1 MWLYLINFSVV
12 LIVVLGRLDR
22 DIGHPCPGPPD
33 KGPCNRAL
41 YKWAYDHDKNKC
53 VLFAW
58 GGCAGNN
65 KNRFNT
71 EIQCIR
77 KCISLKYRSFISG
90 NYTVPKEKRG
100 PELTFQET
108 GNENTFMFAQSN
120 TFIQID
126 GDIIQ
131 TFQLRLCRQISF
143 QFRTRLPHGLLVYHN
158 VKVPAGVSL
167 QPYALYIIVEQG
179 QLKVVHVYGKHLTA
193 LTVGRGLNR
202 DEWHSVT
209 VRIDVHG
216 ARLMA
221 TVDDQKEETNLRGL
235 DKENNYGVSANV
247 TSVILIGGLSS
258 EERLH
263 GVKYIIESF
272 VGCIKDVVL
281 STGKSA
287 SDLLTI
293 SPLIATKHENVQE
306 GCIDKCK
313 TTENL
318 CFRGSRCIN
327 HYNSLTC
334 DCFGTL
340 YEGEFCDIYAA
351 TVLTLRGSSYVS
363 YRVYDWKD
371 RVHSSINRF
380 SMLFKTRFDDSALFY
395 AAGGEHERI
404 DHYIAAS
411 IYNNSVYIELD
422 FGAQTM
428 SQTLGQ
434 NDDFQLN
441 QWNNLTIFHDHD
453 KILLSLNQEK
463 VWLNLTGSP
472 MLYIDPEIYIGG
484 GPELQKK
491 TGLKSKNN
499 FVGGLK
505 YVFFNDISIIYELN
519 KNNPKVHY
527 IGILRPE
534 YEEIDVTEIPI
545 TFPFT
550 SSHIWWLNNYI
561 NNLFLTF
568 NFKSSSNLSVL
579 ASSET
584 TTKLYWEVRVVNDEV
599 RFELTNMAKNTTH
612 LISVK
617 KTPKIWHFL
626 NLTYFNGE
634 VILRVDDKEK
644 QEKIE
649 DLKFAVGDKIKVG
662 SGSRSNSGLV
672 GCMRDIIVNGAS
684 LEPRSV
690 LQSERVVGEVTLD
703 DCKFV
708 DPCLR
713 PNTCEHGGKCSVKE
727 DKLICDCTDSGYTG
741 KNCHF
746 AKYRKTCEELAL
758 LGYTKPDVYLIDID
772 GNGKFPPAHVRC
784 EFQSI
789 EESTKTIVEH
799 NLPSQIDVRSPSE
812 SDFSFTIKYREF
824 TPNMLQELVSHSLN
838 CSQYIRYDCFK
849 APLGLHSA
857 TWFISSANETV
868 DFIGDVKRGTCPC
881 SIGKKCENPSQWCN
895 CDDAADDKWNSDDGY
910 YTTAKSLG
918 ITQMVFLQPPD
929 LPNEALGRVTLG
941 PLECVETNTQRYV
954 VTFTTSQSYIE
965 VPGWR
970 KGDLAFSFRTTGK
983 KAILLYQ
990 PPIRPNYPSFMIALT
1005 SDFQLTFNFT
1015 LNTGVSKEL
1024 VIISDRKLNGGEWH
1038 KLWIDY
1044 NKYHVRLMIN
1054 EDQKM
1059 DDLKPEEEFG
1069 PFEGSMF
1076 IGGAPT
1082 NLLDPKTSV
1091 HQGLIGCF
1099 RGLVVNEEILDIY
1112 SYMSVHLSEI
1122 IKDCKPSCVPNP
1134 CQNGAQCK
1142 ELWSTFECICPNPWA
1157 YKGIYCETNV
1167 NVNALTFTKPE
1178 SFLRRNYL
1186 DTKDENDKI
1195 ALKKIFEE
1203 QILINL
1209 RTYDELA
1216 LIFYA
1221 NDHLNNFV
1229 HLFICNGT
1237 QVVFLFNFGS
1247 EIYDLS
1253 VEHPELNSSKSIQI
1267 AIQREENMTTMYVN
1281 ENNNSISIGVSLLET
1296 YSNKPWINPEKEV
1309 LAPQRPPAPPTEY
1322 FQLNLGGYDPET
1334 LLKVSEDPPIL
1345 PGYVGCMRGFQIGQ
1359 TLIDLPSKVTEVDE
1373 GVKANCNMKCDALPC
1388 KHGGICIEN
1397 FRNQEHSCDCEHT
1410 SYYGEFC
1417 SDEKGADFSGES
1429 ILWRE
1434 YILNGSVDH
1443 VKIQLAFSSMDIR
1456 QKNTAL
1462 LLLQTENNRSFY
1474 FLIGLSP
1481 EGYLI
1486 IQEDR
1491 EGAVFAAVVQHK
1503 SFINGA
1509 RHSVYYRR
1517 DHNESELLVDR
1528 EVIEMHQIP
1537 AQTFTNVPELGANEV
1552 LIGGHNT
1559 NDPRFAIYKGYSGCL
1574 SNIFIEVNEHVM
1586 KPLEEYMLFTK
1597 TGSEKVNVSNP
1608 HGVRSAQCSPHF
1620 DVLHEKTPGTTNL
1633 NISQGKDKT
1642 WVEDAPQR
1650 VVYTSDAST
1659 ATEQEEGIDK
1669 IVVVV
1674 LSVFFVFIIICC
1686 IYELYRTDKA
1696 YKRRKELETDA
1707 NILWSKEQAAKMQET
1722 PFVQMPA
1729 ETVTK
1734 PPTQNGKLPNE
1745 ISNGSTNK
1753 DNETIVTTAEV
1764 TPVLEEVP
1772 TKPLKRQDSKR
1783 DRRISFRDSA
1793 SELAWDTPEES
1804 SELLS
1809 TMHEE
1814 DEDEQNGNSDEST
1827 HKSSSNGNHKSVN
1840 DVNEIISE
1848 EAKASLEKLLRFGN
1862 VPKPVFLND
1871 HQRKFANPI
1880 SYLGGPRMAPRNRW
1894 SVESVLS
1901 ID

>member
-1 MWLYLINFSVV
+1 MIMIRLNRNPYFDEGKMWLYLINFSVV

-1827 HKSSSNGNHKSVN
+1827 HKSVPLTPPVRARIRSPPPHSNPLATQLPYMIDEMG
-1840 DVNEIISE
+1840 
-1848 EAKASLEKLLRFGN
+1848 SLEFTGTSS
-1862 VPKPVFLND
+1862 PV
-1871 HQRKFANPI
+1871 
-1880 SYLGGPRMAPRNRW
+1880 LG
-1894 SVESVLS
+1894 
-1901 ID
+1901 

>member
-1 MWLYLINFSVV
+1 MWLFLINLGVA
-12 LIVVLGRLDR
+12 ITVVLGKPDR
-22 DIGHPCPGPPD
+22 DVGHPCPGPPD
-33 KGPCNRAL
+33 KGPCNRIL
-41 YKWAYDHDKNKC
+41 YKWAFDHDKNKC
-53 VLFAW
+53 VIFVW
-58 GGCAGNN
+58 GGCAGND

-77 KCISLKYRSFISG
+77 TCMSLKYRSFKSD
-90 NYTVPKEKRG
+90 NFTVPKEKRG
-100 PELTFQET
+100 PQLTFQET
-108 GNENTFMFAQSN
+108 GNHNTFMFAQSN

-179 QLKVVHVYGKHLTA
+179 QLKVVHVYGKHSTA

-216 ARLMA
+216 GRLMA
-221 TVDDQKEETNLRGL
+221 TVDDQKEEKNLDGL
-235 DKENNYGVSANV
+235 DKETNYGVSANV

-272 VGCIKDVVL
+272 VGCIKDVIL

-287 SDLLTI
+287 SDLLPI

-306 GCIDKCK
+306 GCVDKCQ
-313 TTENL
+313 TSENL

-340 YEGEFCDIYAA
+340 YEGEFCDIYTA

-395 AAGGEHERI
+395 AAGGEHGI

-411 IYNNSVYIELD
+411 IYNNSVHIELD
-422 FGAQTM
+422 FGSQSM
-428 SQTLGQ
+428 SRVLGLI
-434 NDDFQLN
+434 NDFKLN

-453 KILLSLNQEK
+453 KIHLILNNEN
-463 VWLNLTGSP
+463 VVLNISGSP
-472 MLYIDPEIYIGG
+472 MLCIDPEIYIGG

-499 FVGGLK
+499 FAGSLK

-534 YEEIDVTEIPI
+534 FYETDVKEIPI
-545 TFPFT
+545 TFPFA

-561 NNLFLTF
+561 DNLSISF

-584 TTKLYWEVRVVNDEV
+584 NTKLYWEIRVVNDEV
-599 RFELTNMAKNTTH
+599 RFELMDMVKNITH

-626 NLTYFNGE
+626 NLTYFGGE
-634 VILRVDDKEK
+634 VILRVDNKEK
-644 QEKIE
+644 QERIE
-649 DLKFAVGDKIKVG
+649 DLKFAIGDKIKAG

-672 GCMRDIIVNGAS
+672 GCMRDITVNGES

-703 DCKFV
+703 NCKFV

-746 AKYRKTCEELAL
+746 TKYRKTCEELAL

-772 GNGKFPPAHVRC
+772 GNGRFPPAHVRC
-784 EFQSI
+784 EFQSL
-789 EESTKTIVEH
+789 EDSTKTIVEH

-812 SDFSFTIKYREF
+812 KDFSFTIKYREF
-824 TPNMLQELVSHSLN
+824 TADMLQELVSHSLN
-838 CSQYIRYDCFK
+838 CSQYIKYDCYK
-849 APLGLHSA
+849 APIGLHSA

-881 SIGKKCENPSQWCN
+881 SVGKKCENPSQWCN

-910 YTTAKSLG
+910 FITSDSLG
-918 ITQMVFLQPPD
+918 ITKMIFLQNPE
-929 LPNEALGRVTLG
+929 LPEEALGRITLG

-1005 SDFQLTFNFT
+1005 SDGQLTFNFT

-1024 VIISDRKLNGGEWH
+1024 IINTHRKLNGGEWH

-1044 NKYHVRLMIN
+1044 NKYHVRLMLN
-1054 EDQKM
+1054 EEHVM

-1076 IGGAPT
+1076 IGGAP
-1082 NLLDPKTSV
+1082 NDWLEPKASV

-1157 YKGIYCETNV
+1157 YKGVHCEENI

-1186 DTKDENDKI
+1186 STEEEMDKN

-1229 HLFICNGT
+1229 HLYICNGT
-1237 QVVFLFNFGS
+1237 QVVFLFNYGS
-1247 EIYDLS
+1247 EIYDVT
-1253 VEHPELNSSKSIQI
+1253 VEHPELNSSKSVQI
-1267 AIQREENMTTMYVN
+1267 AIERGENKTTMYVN
-1281 ENNNSISIGVSLLET
+1281 DRNESLAMGVLLLDT

-1309 LAPQRPPAPPTEY
+1309 LAPQRPPAPPTDY

-1334 LLKVSEDPPIL
+1334 LLKVAEDPPIL

-1359 TLIDLPSKVTEVDE
+1359 TLIDLPPKVTDIDE
-1373 GVKANCNMKCDALPC
+1373 GVKSNCSMKCDTLPC

-1397 FRNQEHSCDCEHT
+1397 FRSQDHSCDCEHT
-1410 SYYGEFC
+1410 SYYGDFC
-1417 SDEKGADFSGES
+1417 SEEKGADFSGES

-1443 VKIQLAFSSMDIR
+1443 VKIQLAFSSMDVR
-1456 QKNTAL
+1456 QKNTVL

-1474 FLIGLSP
+1474 FLVGLSP
-1481 EGYLI
+1481 DGHLI

-1491 EGAVFAAVVQHK
+1491 EGAVFEATVKEK

-1517 DHNESELLVDR
+1517 DHNDSELLVDR
-1528 EVIEMHQIP
+1528 KIIEMQQIQ

-1552 LIGGHNT
+1552 QIGGHNT

-1574 SNIFIEVNEHVM
+1574 SNILIEVNEHVM

-1597 TGSEKVNVSNP
+1597 TGAEKVNVSNP
-1608 HGVRSAQCSPHF
+1608 QGVRSAQCSTQF

-1650 VVYTSDAST
+1650 ILYVSDYLAT
-1659 ATEQEEGIDK
+1659 TEQEEGVDK

-1674 LSVFFVFIIICC
+1674 LSVFFVLIIICC
-1686 IYELYRTDKA
+1686 IYELYRTDKQ
-1696 YKRRKELETDA
+1696 YRRRKELETDA

-1722 PFVQMPA
+1722 PFVQA
-1729 ETVTK
+1729 SSDAGSK

-1745 ISNGSTNK
+1745 TVNGANNVKK
-1753 DNETIVTTAEV
+1753 DNEPTAIPAEE
-1764 TPVLEEVP
+1764 TLSLEEIP
-1772 TKPLKRQDSKR
+1772 ARNLKRVDSKR
-1783 DRRISFRDSA
+1783 EKRISFRGTF
-1793 SELAWDTPEES
+1793 DT
-1804 SELLS
+1804 
-1809 TMHEE
+1809 TY
-1814 DEDEQNGNSDEST
+1814 QGT
-1827 HKSSSNGNHKSVN
+1827 HKKSTSAQQS
-1840 DVNEIISE
+1840 ISHPTT
-1848 EAKASLEKLLRFGN
+1848 
-1862 VPKPVFLND
+1862 VYD
-1871 HQRKFANPI
+1871 
-1880 SYLGGPRMAPRNRW
+1880 
-1894 SVESVLS
+1894 
-1901 ID
+1901 